1 MKTRRIMAAIAVVLL
16 SVASVYAKDLRTVV
30 FKVMQMECENC
41 EKKVVNN
48 MKFEKGL
55 KKVNTD
61 LKSQTV
67 TITYDA
73 EKTTV
78 EKLKDGF
85 KKFKYEAEFLK
96 ESKEAESK

>member
-16 SVASVYAKDLRTVV
+16 SVASVYAKDLRIAV
-30 FKVMQMECENC
+30 FKVVQMECQNC

-61 LKSQTV
+61 LESQTV
-67 TITYDA
+67 TIIYDA

-85 KKFKYEAEFLK
+85 KKFKYEAEFLNESK
-96 ESKEAESK
+96 ESKTK

>member
-1 MKTRRIMAAIAVVLL
+1 MKTKRIMAAIAIVLL
-16 SVASVYAKDLRTVV
+16 SVANVYSKDLRTVV
-30 FKVMQMECENC
+30 FKVVQMECQNC

-96 ESKEAESK
+96 ESKDAESK

>member
-16 SVASVYAKDLRTVV
+16 SVGSVYAKDLRTVV
-30 FKVMQMECENC
+30 FKVVQMECENC

-96 ESKEAESK
+96 ESKIAESK